1 MPASRLSFLLTLAC
15 AAVTCA
21 QPAPAPVVSQ
31 PVSAAPDPTQIATA
45 VARMLGAYR
54 FGAVAERIALT
65 AIDSQ
70 RTLTSDVLLRVDAG
84 DPRTRRPR
92 RVRLDMGRL
101 VLFAENNRLI
111 AVHTQNDEQFFE
123 TVLPD
128 GLTAASLE
136 AALPQI
142 PLPQLGFALDPCPTE
157 ELAIK
162 PSMPVTGAGAVTWSS
177 AQPLAG
183 AAADTRVEL
192 LTNADSRLTAFTIAS
207 PTLTLRAVVEPLATP
222 DAKRPD
228 LWTID
233 VTNRVPVARLTDLRP
248 LPGDVAV
255 GDRVPTL
262 GMHRHDLSGWSLTD
276 ALRNL
281 ADEPPKANAMTA
293 AALLCVLPAEQIPAA
308 GILSARR
315 ALDNLSREFA
325 NQRTAG
331 ITTAPRLLVLSV
343 GVLELDQITPAFIAG
358 ARQRLGPVSEDTPL
372 FLWTS
377 AGRSTLRRIAP
388 GTTGAVILII
398 DGESRLRAVL
408 PLDNT
413 LPDETTIAREVRAI
427 VSERLMEESERAPG
441 DADQSQGSGD
451 SEEK

>member
-1 MPASRLSFLLTLAC
+1 MQAHRLSLAV
-15 AAVTCA
+15 AISSAPLVFA
-21 QPAPAPVVSQ
+21 QPASTPPPTDPAQV
-31 PVSAAPDPTQIATA
+31 ATA

-54 FGAVAERIALT
+54 FGAIAERVSLT
-65 AIDSQ
+65 ATDAQ
-70 RTLTSDVLLRVDAG
+70 RTLTSDITLRVDAG
-84 DPRTRRPR
+84 DPRTQRPR
-92 RVRLDMGRL
+92 RLRLDMGRL
-101 VLFAENNRLI
+101 VIFAQDDRLI

-123 TVLPD
+123 APLSA
-128 GLTAASLE
+128 GLTAAALE

-142 PLPQLGFALDPCPTE
+142 PLPQLGFALDPSPTE
-157 ELAIK
+157 QLAIM
-162 PSMPVTGAGAVTWSS
+162 PAMPVTGAGTVTWSA
-177 AQPLAG
+177 AQPLTG
-183 AAADTRVEL
+183 AAADITIQL
-192 LTNADSRLTAFTIAS
+192 TTNADSRLTAYTITS
-207 PTLTLRAVVEPLATP
+207 PTLTLRATVEPLATP

-228 LWTID
+228 LWAID
-233 VTNRVPVARLTDLRP
+233 ITNRAPVKRLTDLRP
-248 LPGDVAV
+248 LPGDVAI

-276 ALRNL
+276 ALRSL
-281 ADEPPKANAMTA
+281 AEEPPKANAMTA
-293 AALLCVLPAEQIPAA
+293 AALVCVLPGEQVPVA
-308 GILSARR
+308 GVLAARR

-343 GVLELDQITPAFIAG
+343 GVLELDQITPAFIAN

-377 AGRSTLRRIAP
+377 AGRSALRRIAP
-388 GTTGAVILII
+388 GTTGAVVLII

-413 LPDETTIAREVRAI
+413 LVDEMTIAREVRAI
-427 VSERLMEESERAPG
+427 VSEKLIEESEQTPG
-441 DADQSQGSGD
+441 DADQRVGSGD